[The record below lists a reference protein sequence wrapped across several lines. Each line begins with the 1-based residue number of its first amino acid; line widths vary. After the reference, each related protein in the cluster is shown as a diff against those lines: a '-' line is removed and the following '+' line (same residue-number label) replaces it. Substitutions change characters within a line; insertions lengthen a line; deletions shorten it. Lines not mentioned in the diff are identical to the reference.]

1 VRQAQRESRRRRI
14 ATVAGYLAVVAVAGL
29 MAATVLVGCSAAPN
43 PDVVRVITSRLV
55 TSALSTKSGVSAIA
69 VDGTHLWAID
79 GYSVVELNTA
89 NGNVI
94 RTLSGSKYQF
104 YQPTGIA
111 AYGTHV
117 WVTTGSSLTEVNAS
131 NGTVIRILSGGKYA
145 LIQPDGIADD
155 GTHLWVTS
163 SAGDWEDPAISP
175 DGLPLNHG
183 SGSVIELSASD
194 GTVIRT
200 LSGSKYQFNMPAG
213 ITADGTH
220 VWVSNLDY
228 GRWVIELNASDGNVI
243 RTLPSIAAPG
253 TNQIVDP
260 VPRGIATDGTHVW
273 IADYGNNFVT
283 EVNAG
288 NGTFIR
294 TLSDGGHFSGSYQW
308 GYNFPNAIAAAG
320 THVWVTSDIG
330 LAELTLEK

>member
-1 VRQAQRESRRRRI
+1 MTA
-14 ATVAGYLAVVAVAGL
+14 AGSLAVFAVAGL
-29 MAATVLVGCSAAPN
+29 VAATVLLGCSAPPN
-43 PDVVRVITSRLV
+43 PDAGRAITSRLV

-79 GYSVVELNTA
+79 GDSVVELNAA
-89 NGNVI
+89 NGSVI
-94 RTLSGSKYQF
+94 RTLLASKYQF

-111 AYGTHV
+111 ADGTHV
-117 WVTTGSSLTEVNAS
+117 WITTGSSLTEVNAS
-131 NGTVIRILSGGKYA
+131 KGTVIRILSGGKYA

-163 SAGDWEDPAISP
+163 PAGDWEDPAISP

-183 SGSVIELSASD
+183 SGSVTELSASD
-194 GTVIRT
+194 GAVIRT

-228 GRWVIELNASDGNVI
+228 GRWVIELKASDGSVI

-253 TNQIVDP
+253 TNQIVEP
-260 VPRGIATDGTHVW
+260 VPHGIATDGIHVW
-273 IADYGNNFVT
+273 IADYGNNFLT

-288 NGTFIR
+288 NGTLIR

-308 GYNFPNAIAAAG
+308 GYNFPDAMAAAG

-330 LAELTLEK
+330 LAELTLEKSSNP